1 MEKVLMIGL
10 SLFLNDLHR
19 DVFSL
24 SLSFPCSLSLSPLSQ
39 DPELKVT
46 HLEPL
51 FSLIIHI
58 VGAP

>member
-1 MEKVLMIGL
+1 MEKVLMTGL

-24 SLSFPCSLSLSPLSQ
+24 SLSFPFLPSLSPLSQ